1 MEGVTPM
8 EWTHERVETLT
19 RLWAEGYSA
28 RQIAEKLG
36 GITRNAVIGKAHR
49 LNLSRGAERGGV
61 VVEPPPPPPVYIE
74 PIPEPRADFKSWM
87 CRWQTHDSGRFGL
100 FICGKTCQ
108 PGRHYCAE
116 HLTMSYV
123 QKKRSAA

>member
-1 MEGVTPM
+1 MEGVEPM

-49 LNLSRGAERGGV
+49 LNLSRGAERGVV

-74 PIPEPRADFKSWM
+74 PIPEPRADFKTWM
-87 CRWQTHDSGRFGL
+87 CRWQTHDAGKFGL
-100 FICGKTCQ
+100 YICGHTVQ
-108 PGRHYCAE
+108 PGRHYCAT
-116 HLTMSYV
+116 HLTMAYV
-123 QKKRSAA
+123 QKKKSAA

>member
-1 MEGVTPM
+1 MEGVTLM
-8 EWTHERVETLT
+8 EWTHERVEALT

-49 LNLSRGAERGGV
+49 LNLSRGAERGIVPEPAPVEV
-61 VVEPPPPPPVYIE
+61 VREE
-74 PIPEPRADFKSWM
+74 LPIPEPRADYKSWM
-87 CRWQTHDSGRFGL
+87 CRWQSHTPGRFGL
-100 FICGKTCQ
+100 YICGKTCQ

-116 HLTMSYV
+116 HLTMAYV
-123 QKKRSAA
+123 QKKKSAA

>member
-1 MEGVTPM
+1 M
-8 EWTHERVETLT
+8 EWTNERVEVLT
-19 RLWAEGYSA
+19 RLWAEGFSA

-49 LNLSRGAERGGV
+49 LNLSRGVERSPV
-61 VVEPPPPPPVYIE
+61 MEPPPPPPLMPVE

-87 CRWQTHDSGRFGL
+87 CRHPTHDPGRFGL

-108 PGRHYCAE
+108 PGRAYCAE
-116 HLTMSYV
+116 HLTMHYV
-123 QKKRSAA
+123 QRKKSAA

>member
-1 MEGVTPM
+1 M
-8 EWTHERVETLT
+8 EWSHERVDILT

-49 LNLSRGAERGGV
+49 LNLSRSAERGV
-61 VVEPPPPPPVYIE
+61 VPEPPPPPVIREE

-87 CRWQTHDSGRFGL
+87 CRWQTNDAGRFGL

-116 HLTMSYV
+116 HLTMAYV
-123 QKKRSAA
+123 QKKRTAA

>member
-1 MEGVTPM
+1 M

-49 LNLSRGAERGGV
+49 LNLSRGAERGSV
-61 VVEPPPPPPVYIE
+61 VVDPPPPPPAVYIE
-74 PIPEPRADFKSWM
+74 PIPEPRADFKNWM
-87 CRWQTHDSGRFGL
+87 CRWPTHDSGRFGL

-116 HLTMSYV
+116 HITMSYT
-123 QKKRSAA
+123 QKKKSAA

>member
-1 MEGVTPM
+1 M
-8 EWTHERVETLT
+8 EWTHERVEILT
-19 RLWAEGYSA
+19 RLWAEGFSA

-49 LNLSRGAERGGV
+49 LNLSRGVERGV
-61 VVEPPPPPPVYIE
+61 VVPEPVEPPPPLRIE
-74 PIPEPRADFKSWM
+74 PVPEPRADFKNWM
-87 CRWQTHDSGRFGL
+87 CRWPTNDAGRFGL

-116 HLTMSYV
+116 HLTMAYV
-123 QKKRSAA
+123 QKKRTAA

>member
-1 MEGVTPM
+1 MEGVTQM
-8 EWTHERVETLT
+8 DWTHERVETLT

-49 LNLSRGAERGGV
+49 LNLSRGAERGI

-74 PIPEPRADFKSWM
+74 PIPEPRADFKAWM
-87 CRWQTHDSGRFGL
+87 CRWPTHDSGRFGL

-116 HLTMSYV
+116 HITISYT
-123 QKKRSAA
+123 QKKRTAA